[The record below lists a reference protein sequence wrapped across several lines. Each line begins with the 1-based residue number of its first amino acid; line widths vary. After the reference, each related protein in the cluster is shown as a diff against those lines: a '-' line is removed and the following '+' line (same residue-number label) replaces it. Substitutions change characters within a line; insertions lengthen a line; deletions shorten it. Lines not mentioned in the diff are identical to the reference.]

1 MSRRRDFFVHSIAE
15 DDHRYDSLEQ
25 LASARKPHVEIA
37 AGVPDRDSIM
47 DTLRPAPAFTFTAG
61 GADDPPLQPLTPE
74 SVTNIP
80 AWARNTRL
88 LRTES
93 VPTKPWWDDLLTVA
107 LMTAGIAI
115 LFILAILL
123 EARNPN

>member
-61 GADDPPLQPLTPE
+61 GAYDPPLRPLTPE
-74 SVTNIP
+74 SASNIP
-80 AWARNTRL
+80 AWARNTKL
-88 LRTES
+88 LRTDRISRRREWTDGCAR
-93 VPTKPWWDDLLTVA
+93 VLLFWIGFA
-107 LMTAGIAI
+107 LIIGVAI
-115 LFILAILL
+115 LF
-123 EARNPN
+123 R